1 MNIFNAKRKQYVDM
15 GFSET
20 DLRNMGAAINARQ
33 MDIQNFA
40 DIIRS
45 AEAVYRCDPTVA
57 LILREEL
64 APYFGSKKTLGQSVP
79 LINDRVRTYLTEKN
93 G

>member
-1 MNIFNAKRKQYVDM
+1 M
-15 GFSET
+15 
-20 DLRNMGAAINARQ
+20 INR
-33 MDIQNFA
+33 
-40 DIIRS
+40 
-45 AEAVYRCDPTVA
+45 DPTVA

>member
-1 MNIFNAKRKQYVDM
+1 MNIFNARRKQYVDM
-15 GFSET
+15 GFSED
-20 DLRNMGAAINARQ
+20 DLRSMGAAINARQ
-33 MDIQNFA
+33 LDIQNFEE
-40 DIIRS
+40 IIRS

-64 APYFGSKKTLGQSVP
+64 TPYFGSKKTLGQSVP
-79 LINDRVRTYLTEKN
+79 VINERIRTYLAGKN